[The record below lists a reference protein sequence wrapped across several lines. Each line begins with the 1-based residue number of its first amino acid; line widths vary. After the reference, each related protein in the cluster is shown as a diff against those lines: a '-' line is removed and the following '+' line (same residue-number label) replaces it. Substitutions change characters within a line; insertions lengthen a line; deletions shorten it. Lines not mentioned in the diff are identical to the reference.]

1 MNGNGNGNFDNYN
14 DKDLVSEKEKDN
26 LYID

>member
-1 MNGNGNGNFDNYN
+1 MNMIGNGNFDNYN